1 MCAGTTT
8 TLTGPAGMDSYQWS
22 FVSNSSNSSF
32 VTVTNQQS
40 VTVRAG
46 RTSGSFVLKLVTTLQ
61 GVSSVDN
68 CTNSVEVSSVTV
80 SLSGPPAVNCV
91 GTSTTL
97 TATATGTSKIYEYSF
112 NGGAFGLANTIVG
125 TAGMTYSVVA
135 RDAYGCLSDP
145 ATYTVPS
152 RTVLLALNSPVI
164 TCYGGSATL
173 VASASGGTGPYAYS
187 LNGGSFGAAN
197 TFSVVA
203 NTPYTVVARDVNL
216 CQSASASFTLSG
228 PAQLLLT
235 LNNPAIACYGGTAAL
250 TATPAGGTA
259 PYSYL
264 WSPGGQTGAGITA
277 GAGTF
282 SVLVTD
288 ANGCTASAT
297 RALTQPTPVLLALA
311 CPPIACSGGSATLTA
326 TASGGTA
333 PYTYALDGG
342 AFGTASTFSVGAGSH
357 SVVARDLNGCLSPAG
372 TRLVTGAGTLAVSLN
387 NPAIACYGGTAALT
401 ATPAGG
407 TAPYSYLWSPGG
419 QTGAGITAGAGTFSV
434 LVTDANG
441 CTASATR
448 ALTQPT
454 PLTVLA
460 TSTNT
465 GCTGATGT
473 ATAMATGG
481 TSPYTYLWSPG
492 GQTAAT
498 AVNLTAGSYTV
509 AVLDANNCRSLASV
523 AVGRATC
530 PVQQQHCTLT
540 QGGYGNSNGS
550 FCGGPRRTALI
561 TSLLATGGNMVIG
574 AGTRTITYASAAA
587 AQQAACIINNLP
599 AGGTAAALPSNT
611 AADGC
616 AIPATLLHNG
626 RFNNVLIGQTIT
638 LSLNLRLDGS
648 LGGVLLAPTM
658 TSYNTLGACSQVAD
672 PADLQ
677 GLSRTIPSS
686 VLTNLG
692 SGATVQSLLALANKA
707 LGGVSYT
714 ANGSTPGIADIN
726 AAVSAIN
733 ELYDNCRVAGPQ
745 VVARGAAASSVLT
758 LVALPN
764 PANDLTS
771 IEFRL
776 ALAGPATLTVY
787 SALGAKVATLFDGTA
802 AADRLYQFSLKT
814 SDLAIGVY
822 FYRLTTPEGM
832 QTNRLM
838 LVR

>member
-1 MCAGTTT
+1 M
-8 TLTGPAGMDSYQWS
+8 
-22 FVSNSSNSSF
+22 
-32 VTVTNQQS
+32 
-40 VTVRAG
+40 
-46 RTSGSFVLKLVTTLQ
+46 
-61 GVSSVDN
+61 
-68 CTNSVEVSSVTV
+68 
-80 SLSGPPAVNCV
+80 
-91 GTSTTL
+91 
-97 TATATGTSKIYEYSF
+97 
-112 NGGAFGLANTIVG
+112 
-125 TAGMTYSVVA
+125 
-135 RDAYGCLSDP
+135 
-145 ATYTVPS
+145 
-152 RTVLLALNSPVI
+152 
-164 TCYGGSATL
+164 
-173 VASASGGTGPYAYS
+173 
-187 LNGGSFGAAN
+187 
-197 TFSVVA
+197 
-203 NTPYTVVARDVNL
+203 
-216 CQSASASFTLSG
+216 
-228 PAQLLLT
+228 
-235 LNNPAIACYGGTAAL
+235 
-250 TATPAGGTA
+250 
-259 PYSYL
+259 
-264 WSPGGQTGAGITA
+264 GAG
-277 GAGTF
+277 
-282 SVLVTD
+282 
-288 ANGCTASAT
+288 N
-297 RALTQPTPVLLALA
+297 
-311 CPPIACSGGSATLTA
+311 
-326 TASGGTA
+326 
-333 PYTYALDGG
+333 
-342 AFGTASTFSVGAGSH
+342 H
-357 SVVARDLNGCLSPAG
+357 SVVAKDLNGCLSPAG

-387 NPAIACYGGTAALT
+387 NPAIACYGGTATLT
-401 ATPAGG
+401 ASPAGG

-419 QTGAGITAGAGTFSV
+419 QTSADITAGAGTFSV

-441 CTASATR
+441 CTASANRT
-448 ALTQPT
+448 LTQPT

-473 ATAMATGG
+473 ATAIATGG

-509 AVLDANNCRSLASV
+509 AVLDANNCRSVASV
-523 AVGRATC
+523 AVGRTTC

-561 TSLLATGGNMVIG
+561 TSLLATGGNMIIG

-587 AQQAACIINNLP
+587 AQQAACIIDNLP
-599 AGGTAAALPSNT
+599 AGGTAAALPNNT
-611 AADGC
+611 TANGC
-616 AIPATLLHNG
+616 AIPATLLRNG

-707 LGGVSYT
+707 LGGVGYT
-714 ANGSTPGIADIN
+714 ANGSTPMITDIN

-745 VVARGAAASSVLT
+745 VVARGTAASSVLT
-758 LVALPN
+758 LMALPN

-787 SALGAKVATLFDGTA
+787 SALGAKVSTLFDGTA

-822 FYRLTTPEGM
+822 FYRLTTPEGT

>member
-1 MCAGTTT
+1 MKTLFAPLDLSGLNYERLALSTRHRHILLLFIIFTLLVSHGTAGRPLLATSAPSPTVVPAGAVSTSAWPGDTGGIGNATNFLLPTPPVCNFQCTATMCAGTTT

-22 FVSNSSNSSF
+22 FVSNSSNSLF
-32 VTVTNQQS
+32 VTTTNQQG

-46 RTSGSFVLKLVTTLQ
+46 GTSGTFVLKLVTTLQ

-80 SLSGPPAVNCV
+80 SLSGPPAVSCV

-135 RDAYGCLSDP
+135 RDAYGCLSAP

-173 VASASGGTGPYAYS
+173 VANASGGTGPYAYS

-250 TATPAGGTA
+250 LATASGGTA

-288 ANGCTASAT
+288 ANGCTASAART
-297 RALTQPTPVLLALA
+297 LTQPA
-311 CPPIACSGGSATLTA
+311 
-326 TASGGTA
+326 
-333 PYTYALDGG
+333 
-342 AFGTASTFSVGAGSH
+342 
-357 SVVARDLNGCLSPAG
+357 
-372 TRLVTGAGTLAVSLN
+372 
-387 NPAIACYGGTAALT
+387 
-401 ATPAGG
+401 
-407 TAPYSYLWSPGG
+407 
-419 QTGAGITAGAGTFSV
+419 
-434 LVTDANG
+434 
-441 CTASATR
+441 
-448 ALTQPT
+448 

-460 TSTNT
+460 SSTNT

-473 ATAMATGG
+473 ATATVTGG
-481 TSPYTYLWSPG
+481 NSPYTYLWSPG

-498 AVNLTAGSYTV
+498 AVNLAAGSYTV
-509 AVLDANNCRSLASV
+509 AVLDANNCRSMASV

-561 TSLLATGGNMVIG
+561 TSLLATGGDMIIG

-599 AGGTAAALPSNT
+599 AGGTAAALPNNT

-616 AIPATLLHNG
+616 AIPATLLRNG

-648 LGGVLLAPTM
+648 LGGVLLSSTM
-658 TSYNTLGACSQVAD
+658 TSYNTLGACSRVAD
-672 PADLQ
+672 PADLL

-692 SGATVQSLLALANKA
+692 SGATVQSLLALANNA
-707 LGGVSYT
+707 LGGVGYT
-714 ANGSTPGIADIN
+714 ANGSTPAITDIN

-787 SALGAKVATLFDGTA
+787 SALGAKVTTLFDGA
-802 AADRLYQFSLKT
+802 AAAGQLYQFSLKT
-814 SDLAIGVY
+814 SDLATGVY
-822 FYRLTTPEGM
+822 FYRLTTPGGAP
-832 QTNRLM
+832 TNRLR